1 MKKIEWTPVLYAAC
15 MALAG
20 WGMYS
25 SWGRDNT
32 FGFGL
37 NAFSFGINMAFLIM
51 YPLLNEQRKLIK
63 SIMAGWKDS
72 IDLLNEIASRAKK
85 G

>member
-1 MKKIEWTPVLYAAC
+1 MRKIEWTPVLYAAC

-25 SWGRDNT
+25 SWCRGNT
-32 FGFGL
+32 FGVGL
-37 NAFSFGINMAFLIM
+37 NAFSFGVNMAFLIM
-51 YPLLNEQRKLIK
+51 WPLLNEQRKLIK
-63 SIMAGWKDS
+63 SIMAHWKETLN
-72 IDLLNEIASRAKK
+72 ILNEIAEKAKK